1 MYMGDSAKTSKK
13 VVEEIK
19 EFDHTIVP
27 DWLSGHSGAYNFDD
41 WTVETLLVN
50 NEENE
55 KNEKTNDSDDMKWG
69 FENNDGKYKYQ
80 KAKERACIAYMEKH
94 CSFKFP

>member
-1 MYMGDSAKTSKK
+1 MYMGDDAKTSKK

-41 WTVETLLVN
+41 WTVETLLDN

-55 KNEKTNDSDDMKWG
+55 KTKGSDDMKWG
-69 FENNDGKYKYQ
+69 FENNDGKYKYT
-80 KAKERACIAYMEKH
+80 KAKERACIAYMEST
-94 CSFKFP
+94 CS